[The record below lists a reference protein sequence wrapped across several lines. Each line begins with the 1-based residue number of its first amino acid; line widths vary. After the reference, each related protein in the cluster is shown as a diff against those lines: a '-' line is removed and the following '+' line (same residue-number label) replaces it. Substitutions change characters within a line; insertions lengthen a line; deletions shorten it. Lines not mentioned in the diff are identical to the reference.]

1 MGRDRVLVVDDA
13 ANLRDLLTLLLELE
27 DDFEVVGSAADGAQA
42 IERAALL
49 QPDIVLLDLAMPVM
63 DGLQALPQLRELL
76 PDATIVIFSG
86 YEHQSLAQEALTA
99 GADGYIE
106 KGAAVTHLVE
116 QIRHLRHARPADRGE
131 TDLSDP
137 GLLGGCA

>member
-27 DDFEVVGSAADGAQA
+27 DDFEVVGGAADGAQA

-86 YEHQSLAQEALTA
+86 YEHHSLAQEALNA

-116 QIRHLRHARPADRGE
+116 QIRQLRRAGRPDRRRADEAG
-131 TDLSDP
+131 P

>member
-1 MGRDRVLVVDDA
+1 VPRDRVLVVDDA

-27 DDFEVVGSAADGAQA
+27 DDFEVVGGAADGAQA

-76 PDATIVIFSG
+76 PAATIVIFSG
-86 YEHQSLAQEALTA
+86 YEHESLATEALTA

-116 QIRHLRHARPADRGE
+116 QIRALRRAGRTRGA
-131 TDLSDP
+131 DP
-137 GLLGGCA
+137 GRSDHGRLDGCG

>member
-1 MGRDRVLVVDDA
+1 MARDRVLVVDDA

-27 DDFEVVGSAADGAQA
+27 DDFEVVGGAADGAQA

-49 QPDIVLLDLAMPVM
+49 HPDIVLLDLAMPVM
-63 DGLQALPQLRELL
+63 DGLQALPQLRALL

-86 YEHQSLAQEALTA
+86 YEHQSLASEALTA

-106 KGAAVTHLVE
+106 KGVAVTHLVE
-116 QIRHLRHARPADRGE
+116 QIRALRRSGRPNEAG
-131 TDLSDP
+131 P
-137 GLLGGCA
+137 GQLGGCG